1 MKSLLSLLI
10 SIRRPSDCS
19 LIVLCALLIGLPLLT
34 VPLTGC
40 STGSRYKP
48 TGNPI
53 LDVRNPDLLERDR
66 VQAAEQAW
74 GEVVEGV
81 RVRERTRQAFKN
93 LAWSSATPSELRYTT
108 LDLLMSDT
116 SEAGNADSARMA
128 RLILPTEDDRQA
140 VRIILQHAIR
150 AKWDGLLPS
159 IVRSYARVT
168 PGYPDEERMERKAIE
183 ALAPGERLEAV
194 VFGVFLDPLKG
205 ASNREERSILRV
217 ADRTRDDAWGL
228 LARLDPDGSQRVRLL
243 DSNLELSTNDVGT
256 KRTLD
261 DLRACWNDFGILPD
275 QAMELTWLRQLRH
288 ADDDKRAAHN
298 TQWWES
304 ARSAVSVLNADQHE
318 SLELRHLEPIRWAR
332 TNQPQWISMSRNQ
345 LYDLL
350 NERLSKR
357 THVKRKVDK
366 GESARK
372 ERLHEWK
379 NELKWAD
386 LIAILVVDE
395 AIQTSDLVEKI
406 FVQRKLDHK
415 DRKTEYGG
423 IIDTPASSDTATSG
437 EAYRAILFRPRQ
449 RDRVSDERF
458 VASDDMMRFS
468 DRALAHYHFHANE
481 RNNEKYAGP
490 SSADYINAQ
499 TSGRTSIVLTSLKAD
514 ELNVDLYQPNGVVI
528 DLGTIRDAGSE

>member
-1 MKSLLSLLI
+1 M
-10 SIRRPSDCS
+10 
-19 LIVLCALLIGLPLLT
+19 
-34 VPLTGC
+34 TGC

-116 SEAGNADSARMA
+116 SEDGNADSARMA

-150 AKWDGLLPS
+150 AKWDGLLPA

-228 LARLDPDGSQRVRLL
+228 LARLDPDGSQRVTLL
-243 DSNLELSTNDVGT
+243 ESNLELSTNDVGT

-288 ADDDKRAAHN
+288 ADDDKRAANN

-304 ARSAVSVLNADQHE
+304 ARSAVAKLRTKQHE
-318 SLELRHLEPIRWAR
+318 GLELRHLEPIRWVSV
-332 TNQPQWISMSRNQ
+332 THPEWLSLHTQE
-345 LYDLL
+345 LYDMIAD
-350 NERLSKR
+350 RLSKR

-366 GESARK
+366 GEPARK

-379 NELKWAD
+379 DELQWAD
-386 LIAILVVDE
+386 LLAILVVDE
-395 AIQTSDLVEKI
+395 AIQNPNLVEKI

-423 IIDTPASSDTATSG
+423 IIDTPASTDSATTA
-437 EAYRAILFRPRQ
+437 EQYRAILFRPRQ

-490 SSADYINAQ
+490 SRADYINAQ
-499 TSGRTSIVLTSLKAD
+499 TSGRTSVVLTSLKAD
-514 ELNVDLYQPNGVVI
+514 ELNVDLYQPNGIVI
-528 DLGTIRDAGSE
+528 DLGIIYSGSQD

>member
-1 MKSLLSLLI
+1 MKSTISLSFPAQFPSRSPRVVLWAFLLML
-10 SIRRPSDCS
+10 P
-19 LIVLCALLIGLPLLT
+19 VLGFPM
-34 VPLTGC
+34 TGC
-40 STGSRYKP
+40 SVGSRYQP

-66 VQAAEQAW
+66 VSAAEQAW
-74 GEVVEGV
+74 SEVVEGV

-116 SEAGNADSARMA
+116 TPEGDADSARMA

-150 AKWDGLLPS
+150 AQWDGLLPS

-183 ALAPGERLEAV
+183 ALAPGEQLEAV
-194 VFGVFLDPLKG
+194 VFEVFLDPLKG

-228 LARLDPDGSQRVRLL
+228 LARLDPNGSQRVRLL
-243 DSNLELSTNDVGT
+243 NSNLELSASDPGT
-256 KRTLD
+256 RQTLE
-261 DLRACWNDFGILPD
+261 DLRVCWDDFGILPD
-275 QAMELTWLRQLRH
+275 QSMELAWLRQLRH
-288 ADDDKRAAHN
+288 ADDDKRAAQN
-298 TQWWES
+298 IQWWES
-304 ARSAVSVLNADQHE
+304 ARSAVSVLSAEQHE
-318 SLELRHLEPIRWAR
+318 NLELRHLEPIRWAR
-332 TNQPQWISMSRNQ
+332 ANHPQWISMNRKQ

-350 NERLSKR
+350 TQQLGKR
-357 THVKRKVDK
+357 THVKRKVAK
-366 GESARK
+366 GEPARK
-372 ERLHEWK
+372 ERLQEWR
-379 NELKWAD
+379 NELGWAD
-386 LIAILVVDE
+386 LLTILVVDE
-395 AIQTSDLVEKI
+395 AIRTPELIEKM

-423 IIDTPASSDTATSG
+423 VIDTQQLDDSASG
-437 EAYRAILFRPRQ
+437 NEIHRAILFRPRQ

-458 VASDDMMRFS
+458 VASEDMMRFS
-468 DRALAHYHFHANE
+468 DRALAHYHFHVNE

-490 SSADYINAQ
+490 SRADYINAQ
-499 TSGRTSIVLTSLKAD
+499 TSGRTSVVLTSLKAD

-528 DLGTIRDAGSE
+528 DLGIIYSGTED